1 MSDSEDVRN
10 IKKYIDERIWE
21 TEKRI
26 TGEFREIDKRLQVI
40 RYLVA
45 LILGSVIGLSFA
57 LNKVLNF
64 WN

>member
-1 MSDSEDVRN
+1 MTDSEDVKN
-10 IKKYIDERIWE
+10 IKKYIDDRIWE
-21 TEKRI
+21 TENSLGRQ
-26 TGEFREIDKRLQVI
+26 FVEIDKKLQVI

>member
-1 MSDSEDVRN
+1 MSDSEDVKN
-10 IKKYIDERIWE
+10 IKKYIDDRIWE

-40 RYLVA
+40 RFLVA
-45 LILGSVIGLSFA
+45 LNLGSVIGLAFG
-57 LNKVLNF
+57 LNRVLNF